1 MAEVKPLYST
11 CVAVLG
17 FICFVVGATAVGIPM
32 WGYFDT
38 PGTSLASG
46 CGMRTRSPIHFPSRC
61 TKRKTERSTSGASFS
76 LQRQRASFSYIN
88 LYMCSIT
95 LWKSSRNHNIFTILY
110 TGLTIIW
117 RPTLSKLGAKSI

>member
-38 PGTSLASG
+38 VNGKYRTALSFYAKIQNPSQSLVRRFQLVA
-46 CGMRTRSPIHFPSRC
+46 H
-61 TKRKTERSTSGASFS
+61 
-76 LQRQRASFSYIN
+76 L
-88 LYMCSIT
+88 
-95 LWKSSRNHNIFTILY
+95 
-110 TGLTIIW
+110 
-117 RPTLSKLGAKSI
+117 